1 MDIFGDFLTTIL
13 NIVAPILELFFD
25 NFLIV
30 IKIFFFIIWKLGFF
44 SYKVYLLIVK
54 YWAICSPI
62 IFGLVWKFFFLRF
75 IISWRSVSPN
85 PTITGISRYEW
96 RRDDFKKRYSK
107 SGQKVYDDVLFDP
120 EKLTRFMRNAKELS
134 AIRVWLRLKSYCN
147 KK

>member
-13 NIVAPILELFFD
+13 NIVASILELFFD

-30 IKIFFFIIWKLGFF
+30 IKIFFFIIWKVGFF

-54 YWAICSPI
+54 HWGICFPI

-85 PTITGISRYEW
+85 PTITGIRRYEW
-96 RRDDFKKRYSK
+96 RRDDFKKKYSK
-107 SGQKVYDDVLFDP
+107 SGQEAYDDVLSDP
-120 EKLTRFMRNAKELS
+120 EKLTRFMREAKHLRI
-134 AIRVWLRLKSYCN
+134 IRAWLIMKFYCN
-147 KK
+147 KY